1 MLSSLGLGTVQ
12 FGLDYGVSN
21 RAGRPSEGEVA
32 AILARAVEAGI
43 GYLDTAPAY
52 GEAEILV
59 GRHLPRHHDL
69 RIITK
74 LSPIAE
80 ATIEAR
86 HGATILETL
95 ARSLEHLRLD
105 RVHGVVVHHAGDL
118 AKPGAE
124 HIVDVLIQAR
134 ARGWADRIG
143 VSIYDAEQ
151 LVLAQ
156 SRFQPQLVQ
165 LPLNVLDRRLIQSG
179 TLPRLKAHG
188 VEVHARSVFLQG
200 ALLMKPS
207 DLPQFFAPVREHIA
221 GVQRQ
226 WGEAGLT
233 ALGGCLAFALR
244 RPEIDAVIVG
254 VNRLNEFDDIV
265 AAIEEGRDVCL
276 HEPTVSIDPF
286 YLDPSRWPMLGRPT
300 FTDLSQGF
308 DG

>member
-1 MLSSLGLGTVQ
+1 MLSRLGLGTAQ

-21 RAGRPSEGEVA
+21 RAGRPSEGEIA

-69 RIITK
+69 RIVTK
-74 LSPIAE
+74 LPPIAE
-80 ATIEAR
+80 ATMEAW

-95 ARSLEHLRLD
+95 ARSLEHLRVD
-105 RVHGVVVHHAGDL
+105 RVHGILVHHASDV

-124 HIVDVLIQAR
+124 HIVDALMQAR
-134 ARGWADRIG
+134 ARGWVDRIG
-143 VSIYDAEQ
+143 ISIYDAEQ
-151 LVLAQ
+151 LTLAE

-179 TLPRLKAHG
+179 MLSRLKAHG

-200 ALLMKPS
+200 ALVMNPNE
-207 DLPQFFAPVREHIA
+207 LPQFFAPLREYIA
-221 GVQRQ
+221 DLQRQ
-226 WGEAGLT
+226 WEEAGLT
-233 ALGGCLAFALR
+233 AIGGCLAFALH

-254 VNRLNEFDDIV
+254 VNRLGEFDDIV
-265 AAIEEGRDVCL
+265 AAMGGRDVCL
-276 HEPTVSIDPF
+276 HEPAVSIDPL
-286 YLDPSRWPMLGRPT
+286 YLDPSRWPMLGH
-300 FTDLSQGF
+300 
-308 DG
+308 

>member
-1 MLSSLGLGTVQ
+1 MLSRLGLGTVQ

-21 RAGRPSEGEVA
+21 RTGRPSEGEVA
-32 AILARAVEAGI
+32 AILARSAEAGI

-52 GEAEILV
+52 GEAEVLI
-59 GRHLPRHHDL
+59 GRHLPWRHDL

-74 LSPIAE
+74 LSPVCE

-86 HGATILETL
+86 HGAIFLETL
-95 ARSLEHLRLD
+95 ARSLEHLRVD
-105 RVHGVVVHHAGDL
+105 RVHGILVHHAGDL

-124 HIVDVLIQAR
+124 RIVDILMQAR

-151 LVLAQ
+151 LTLAE

-179 TLPRLKAHG
+179 MLSRLKARG

-200 ALLMKPS
+200 ALLMNPNE
-207 DLPQFFAPVREHIA
+207 LPQFLAPVREHIA
-221 GVQRQ
+221 SMQRQ

-233 ALGGCLAFALR
+233 AIGGCLVFALR

-254 VNRLNEFDDIV
+254 VNRLGEFNDIV
-265 AAIEEGRDVCL
+265 AAMEESRDVCL
-276 HEPTVSIDPF
+276 HEPAVSIDPL
-286 YLDPSRWPMLGRPT
+286 YLDPSRWPT
-300 FTDLSQGF
+300 FAN
-308 DG
+308 